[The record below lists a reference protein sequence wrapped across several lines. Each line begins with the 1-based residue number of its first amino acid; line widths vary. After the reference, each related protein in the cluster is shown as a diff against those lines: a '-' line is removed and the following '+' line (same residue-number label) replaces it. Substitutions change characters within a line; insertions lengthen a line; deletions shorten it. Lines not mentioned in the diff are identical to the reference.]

1 MNREEFIAS
10 IIPEY
15 EDIIQIWD
23 DYNILISE
31 YGKDNIYIDRDLC
44 IEDNL
49 YGILR
54 DIKYYYT
61 DQFLSELFDIFF
73 TVDNKIDN
81 LYDLFSD
88 TSYIDIGRGNELVFN
103 FDYFIKTVE
112 KFLQNSNI
120 AYIIN
125 KVDYNELINEFNS
138 EYRIKFTLNYDKR

>member
-88 TSYIDIGRGNELVFN
+88 TSYIDIERGNELVFN

>member
-31 YGKDNIYIDRDLC
+31 YGEDNIYIDRDLC

-73 TVDNKIDN
+73 TVKDKIDN

-88 TSYIDIGRGNELVFN
+88 TSYIDIERGNELVFN

-138 EYRIKFTLNYDKR
+138 EYGIKFTYKL

>member
-1 MNREEFIAS
+1 MNREEFIVS

-31 YGKDNIYIDRDLC
+31 YGEDNIYIDRDLC

-88 TSYIDIGRGNELVFN
+88 ISYIDIERGNELVFN

-138 EYRIKFTLNYDKR
+138 EYGIKFTYKL